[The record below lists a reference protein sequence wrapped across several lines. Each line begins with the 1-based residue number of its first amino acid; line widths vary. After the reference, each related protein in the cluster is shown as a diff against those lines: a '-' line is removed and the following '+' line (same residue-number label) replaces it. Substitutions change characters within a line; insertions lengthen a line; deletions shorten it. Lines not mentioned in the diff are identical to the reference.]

1 VSTAL
6 AAPCRTP
13 RCPNAGGPRGL
24 CRQHG
29 RAYECSRGTAAQ
41 RGYGAAW
48 RQLRVPILR
57 RDPVCKVEPGCSEPS
72 VEVDHIQ
79 PKALGGTDDPSNL
92 RGTCVYHNRARR
104 PQTA

>member
-13 RCPNAGGPRGL
+13 RCPNVAARSGL
-24 CRQHG
+24 CRACS
-29 RAYECSRGTAAQ
+29 RAYERRRGTAAQ

-48 RQLRVPILR
+48 RQLRPFILR
-57 RDPVCKVEPGCSEPS
+57 RDPICQEPGCREPS
-72 VEVDHIQ
+72 MEVDHIQ
-79 PKALGGTDDPSNL
+79 PKVLGGTDDPRNL

-104 PQTA
+104 PRIA